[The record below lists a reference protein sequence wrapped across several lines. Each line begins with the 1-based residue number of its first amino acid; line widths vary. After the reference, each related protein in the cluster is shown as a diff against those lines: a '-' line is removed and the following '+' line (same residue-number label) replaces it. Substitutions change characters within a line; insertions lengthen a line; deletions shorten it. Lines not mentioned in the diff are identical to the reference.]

1 MGETD
6 GRSSISR
13 KKMMDR
19 IYENK
24 NYGTGKTG
32 KTCNSIIKSTNMQEK
47 YCFICQSLGE
57 KVE

>member
-1 MGETD
+1 
-6 GRSSISR
+6 
-13 KKMMDR
+13 MMDR

-24 NYGTGKTG
+24 NYEKGKIG

-57 KVE
+57 NVEKGKFWAFPATSSI